1 MILRTIAIALA
12 ALFLTT
18 AAHAQQ
24 GTREITKIAGDLYR
38 FQNSFHV
45 GVFLVTPDGVIA
57 TDPINAPAAT
67 WLKDEIAK
75 RFNMPIKYVVYSH
88 HHQDHAAGGEVYG
101 DDVIFVGHANV
112 PKNLRGAHAG
122 VRAPTI
128 TFQDRMTLTL
138 GGKSVE
144 LIYTGPNHSD
154 DMIVM
159 HFPEERAVFT
169 VDFISVKRLPFR
181 NLAGVA
187 IPGWIDSIK
196 AVEAMD
202 FDILVP
208 GHGPVG
214 TKADAADH
222 RQYFEDLVAAVQDG
236 MKAGKSLDALKQDI
250 SLPRYESWGAYNDWL
265 PLNIEGIYN
274 ARTS

>member
-18 AAHAQQ
+18 AAYAQQ
-24 GTREITKIAGDLYR
+24 GTREITKVAGDLYR

-45 GVFLVTPDGVIA
+45 GVFLVTPEGVIA
-57 TDPINAPAAT
+57 TDPINAAAAT
-67 WLKDEIAK
+67 WLKDEITK
-75 RFNMPIKYVVYSH
+75 RFDQPVKYVVYSH

-101 DDVIFVGHANV
+101 DDVVFVGHANV
-112 PKNLRGAHAG
+112 PKNLTGAHAR
-122 VRAPTI
+122 VRVPDI

-159 HFPEERAVFT
+159 HFPDERALFA
-169 VDFISVKRLPFR
+169 VDFILVKRLPFR
-181 NLAGVA
+181 TLSGAA

-208 GHGPVG
+208 GHGAVS

-236 MKAGKSLDALKQDI
+236 MNAGKSLDALKQDI
-250 SLPRYESWGAYNDWL
+250 SLPKYASWGAYDWL
-265 PLNIEGIYN
+265 PLNVEGIYN
-274 ARTS
+274 ALNR

>member
-12 ALFLTT
+12 ALFLTN
-18 AAHAQQ
+18 AANAQQ
-24 GTREITKIAGDLYR
+24 GTREITKVAGDLYR

-45 GVFLVTPDGVIA
+45 GVFLVTPEGVIA
-57 TDPINAPAAT
+57 TDPINAAAAT

-75 RFNMPIKYVVYSH
+75 RFDQPVKYVVYSH

-101 DDVIFVGHANV
+101 DDVVFVGHANV
-112 PKNLRGAHAG
+112 PKNLTGAHAR
-122 VRAPTI
+122 VRVPDI

-159 HFPEERAVFT
+159 HFPDERALFA
-169 VDFISVKRLPFR
+169 VDFILVKRLPFR
-181 NLAGVA
+181 TLSGAA

-208 GHGPVG
+208 GHGAVG
-214 TKADAADH
+214 TKSGAADH

-236 MKAGKSLDALKQDI
+236 MNAGKSLDALKQDI
-250 SLPRYESWGAYNDWL
+250 SLPKYASWGAYDWL
-265 PLNIEGIYN
+265 PLNVEGIYN
-274 ARTS
+274 ALNR

>member
-18 AAHAQQ
+18 AAYAQQ
-24 GTREITKIAGDLYR
+24 GTREITKVAGDLYR

-45 GVFLVTPDGVIA
+45 GVFLVTPEGVIA
-57 TDPINAPAAT
+57 TDPINAAAAT
-67 WLKDEIAK
+67 WLKDEITK
-75 RFNMPIKYVVYSH
+75 RFDQPVKYVVYSH

-101 DDVIFVGHANV
+101 DDVVFVGHANV
-112 PKNLRGAHAG
+112 PKNLTGAHAR
-122 VRAPTI
+122 VRVPDI

-159 HFPEERAVFT
+159 HFPDERALFA
-169 VDFISVKRLPFR
+169 VDFILVKRLPFR
-181 NLAGVA
+181 TLSGAA

-208 GHGPVG
+208 GHGAVG
-214 TKADAADH
+214 TKAAAADH

-236 MKAGKSLDALKQDI
+236 MNAGKSLDALKQDI
-250 SLPRYESWGAYNDWL
+250 SLPKYASWGAYDWL
-265 PLNIEGIYN
+265 PLNVEGIYN
-274 ARTS
+274 ALNR

>member
-12 ALFLTT
+12 ALFLAT
-18 AAHAQQ
+18 AAYAQQ
-24 GTREITKIAGDLYR
+24 GTREINKIAGDLYR

-75 RFNMPIKYVVYSH
+75 RFNMPVKYVVYSH
-88 HHQDHAAGGEVYG
+88 HHQDHASGGEVYG
-101 DDVIFVGHANV
+101 DDVTFVGHANL
-112 PKNLRGAHAG
+112 PKNLTGAQAG
-122 VRAPTI
+122 VRAPDI

-144 LIYTGPNHSD
+144 LIYAGPNHSD

-159 HFPEERAVFT
+159 HFPDERAVFT

-181 NLAGVA
+181 NLAGAA

-196 AVEAMD
+196 TVEAMD
-202 FDILVP
+202 FDILIP

-222 RQYFEDLVAAVQDG
+222 RQYFEDLVAAVQLG
-236 MKAGKSLDALKQDI
+236 MDAGKSLDTLKQEI
-250 SLPRYESWGAYNDWL
+250 SLPKYASSGAYDWL
-265 PLNIEGIYN
+265 PLNVEGIYN
-274 ARTS
+274 ALNR

>member
-1 MILRTIAIALA
+1 MILRTIAITLA
-12 ALFLTT
+12 ALFLAT
-18 AAHAQQ
+18 AAYAQQ
-24 GTREITKIAGDLYR
+24 GTREIKKIAGDLYR

-75 RFNMPIKYVVYSH
+75 RFNMPVKYVVYSH
-88 HHQDHAAGGEVYG
+88 YHQDHASGGEVYG
-101 DDVIFVGHANV
+101 DDVTFVGHANL
-112 PKNLRGAHAG
+112 PKNLTGAHAG
-122 VRAPTI
+122 VRAPDI

-144 LIYTGPNHSD
+144 LIYAGPNHSD

-159 HFPEERAVFT
+159 HFPDERAVFT

-181 NLAGVA
+181 NLAGAA

-196 AVEAMD
+196 TVEAMD
-202 FDILVP
+202 FDILIP

-222 RQYFEDLVAAVQDG
+222 RQYFEDLVAAVQLG
-236 MKAGKSLDALKQDI
+236 MDAGKSLDTLKQEI
-250 SLPRYESWGAYNDWL
+250 SLPKYASWGAYDWL
-265 PLNIEGIYN
+265 PLNVEGIYN
-274 ARTS
+274 ALNR

>member
-1 MILRTIAIALA
+1 MILRTIAVALA

-18 AAHAQQ
+18 AAYAQQ
-24 GTREITKIAGDLYR
+24 GTREIANVAGDL
-38 FQNSFHV
+38 FSFLNSFHV
-45 GVFLVTPDGVIA
+45 GVFLVTPEGVIA
-57 TDPINAPAAT
+57 TDPINAAAAT
-67 WLKDEIAK
+67 WLKDEVQK
-75 RFNMPIKYVVYSH
+75 RFNVPIKYVVYSH

-112 PKNLRGAHAG
+112 PKNLTGAHAG
-122 VRAPTI
+122 VRAPDI
-128 TFQDRMTLTL
+128 TFQDRMTLRL

-144 LIYTGPNHSD
+144 LVYTGPNHSD

-159 HFPEERAVFT
+159 HFPDERTVFT

-181 NLAGVA
+181 NLAGAA

-196 AVEAMD
+196 TVEAMD
-202 FDILVP
+202 FDILIP

-222 RQYFEDLVAAVQDG
+222 RQYFEDLVAAVQLG
-236 MKAGKSLDALKQDI
+236 MDAGKSLDTLKQEV
-250 SLPRYESWGAYNDWL
+250 SLPKYASWGAYDWL
-265 PLNIEGIYN
+265 PLNVEGIYN
-274 ARTS
+274 ALNR

>member
-18 AAHAQQ
+18 AAYAQQ
-24 GTREITKIAGDLYR
+24 GTREITKVAGDLYR

-45 GVFLVTPDGVIA
+45 GVFLVTPEGVIA
-57 TDPINAPAAT
+57 TDPINAAAAT
-67 WLKDEIAK
+67 WLKDEITK
-75 RFNMPIKYVVYSH
+75 RFDQPVKYVVYSH

-101 DDVIFVGHANV
+101 DDVVFVGHANV
-112 PKNLRGAHAG
+112 PKNLTGAHAR
-122 VRAPTI
+122 VRVPDI

-144 LIYTGPNHSD
+144 LIYTRPNHSD

-159 HFPEERAVFT
+159 HFPDERALFA
-169 VDFISVKRLPFR
+169 VDFILVKRLPFR
-181 NLAGVA
+181 TLSGAA

-208 GHGPVG
+208 GHGAVG

-236 MKAGKSLDALKQDI
+236 MNAGKSLDALKQDI
-250 SLPRYESWGAYNDWL
+250 SLPKYASWGAYDWL
-265 PLNIEGIYN
+265 PLNVEGIYN
-274 ARTS
+274 ALNR